1 MPSITTLSVPPQP
14 EYTQNRGEVLKCDQ
28 CDYESYHKIQL
39 KKHIQKHT
47 NWANLGL
54 TLTYPQY
61 QQSTPNY
68 DKYSRSFIFSSKRF
82 YELFCKHVK
91 TYLEEMITNIS
102 PPLST
107 FCQVTVPLSWG
118 LHTIVFFCLVLK
130 SQFSISVFQYSWKLK
145 KLVCKL

>member
-1 MPSITTLSVPPQP
+1 MF
-14 EYTQNRGEVLKCDQ
+14 C
-28 CDYESYHKIQL
+28 
-39 KKHIQKHT
+39 
-47 NWANLGL
+47 
-54 TLTYPQY
+54 
-61 QQSTPNY
+61 
-68 DKYSRSFIFSSKRF
+68 SKRF

-130 SQFSISVFQYSWKLK
+130 SPFSISVLQYSWKSK
-145 KLVCKL
+145 KLVCKIYICLVFTFNFDLLPCKYIDIYNIRESIPLRFIFRMYIHPMMTHLIVIFGHLTRYLCESTRGEPFSVTTLRAPFV